1 MLLVLMSVEKCFA
14 VYFPLKSKT
23 ICTVKTSKW
32 ATGIVDVILAGYD
45 SMYFVALDTIIKPS
59 GNKDC
64 VLNGKYMIALWSV
77 DSVLYSFGPLAL
89 MLTTNIAIVF
99 KFMTAKCKTT
109 NETESTN
116 KALAKSAT
124 KGTAMVVIVSVTFL
138 LLNTPEG
145 LRNAVP
151 SLALEEISWYRVFMN
166 FTSYLN
172 HSLNGVLYCI
182 VGTRFRLELSKL
194 FVCKKLS
201 EFSDWKYLSLKRFEP
216 PASS

>member
-1 MLLVLMSVEKCFA
+1 
-14 VYFPLKSKT
+14 
-23 ICTVKTSKW
+23 
-32 ATGIVDVILAGYD
+32 
-45 SMYFVALDTIIKPS
+45 MYFVAFDTIIKPS

-64 VLNGKYMIALWSV
+64 VLNRKYMIALWSV

-89 MLTTNIAIVF
+89 MLTANIAIVF
-99 KFMTAKCKTT
+99 KFMTAKCKST

-138 LLNTPEG
+138 ALNTPEG

-151 SLALEEISWYRVFMN
+151 SPALEEIPWHRVFMN

-172 HSLNGVLYCI
+172 HSINDVLYCI
-182 VGTRFRLELSKL
+182 VGAIFRQELSKL
-194 FVCKKLS
+194 FVRKKLS
-201 EFSDWKYLSLKRFEP
+201 EFSD
-216 PASS
+216 